1 MSEKLNRREVM
12 IGTASIAAT
21 VALPVAVTDEP
32 ILPWWRQLPECSRIP
47 HKLQQALDELAKKP
61 FAPDDGAGGVGGAL
75 RGLD

>member
-32 ILPWWRQLPECSRIP
+32 ILPLVASIARMLS
-47 HKLQQALDELAKKP
+47 HSTQAAAGPRRAGQKAV
-61 FAPDDGAGGVGGAL
+61 APDDGAGGVGGAL